1 MTWRRIALYYTLS
14 IILGGY
20 YFLFEWR
27 PGGEKPISNARP
39 VQQSRFLPIAQNDIH
54 ELTLRNSNAGI
65 RFRRN
70 GDTWNVVEP
79 ANANVTSALVTSLV
93 ENLTVE
99 KEVQIVEQ
107 SASDFASYGLA
118 QPFVTLTIKGPTD
131 NLLAT
136 VSIGDRNPTQSAVYA
151 RKADSKQVVLLGY
164 SVRYY
169 AELILEAVGFTKK

>member
-14 IILGGY
+14 IILGSY
-20 YFLFEWR
+20 YFLVEWR
-27 PGGEKPISNARP
+27 PGSEEPIRNARP
-39 VQQSRFLPIAQNDIH
+39 AQQSRFLPIARNDIH
-54 ELTLRNSNAGI
+54 ELALRDSHAGI

-70 GDTWNVVEP
+70 GDTWSVVEP
-79 ANANVTSALVTSLV
+79 ANANVTSTLVTSLV

-118 QPFVTLTIKGPTD
+118 QPFLSLTIKGPTD

-136 VSIGDRNPTQSAVYA
+136 ILIGDRNPTQSAVYA
-151 RKADSKQVVLLGY
+151 RKDDSKQVVLLGY

-169 AELILEAVGFTKK
+169 AELIFEAAGFTKK